1 MDKDKLHRSLAHI
14 AAGADKMAQAAH
26 IITHGMKNGDS
37 PARIAKHLADY
48 GLLAPDLPEANDL
61 NIATLNGKGWLPCG
75 LTGPSVWTAPGGRI
89 MVQRVEPGDLTPAE
103 ARFFALAVL
112 AAAQYSAANHKEEE

>member
-1 MDKDKLHRSLAHI
+1 MTNFDRAVQVIYDEANQMWERGEILTTAGEAERLAK
-14 AAGADKMAQAAH
+14 A
-26 IITHGMKNGDS
+26 
-37 PARIAKHLADY
+37 LAEA
-48 GLLAPDLPEANDL
+48 GLLAEDLPDANDL
-61 NIATLNGKGWLPCG
+61 DIPVPDGKAWIPCG

-112 AAAQYSAANHKEEE
+112 AAAQYAKGEA

>member
-1 MDKDKLHRSLAHI
+1 MSKQALAVMAIKHAV
-14 AAGADKMAQAAH
+14 AAGYTPEQ
-26 IITHGMKNGDS
+26 T
-37 PARIAKHLADY
+37 ARLLRELN
-48 GLLAPDLPEANDL
+48 LLAPDLPDANGLDIPAS
-61 NIATLNGKGWLPCG
+61 NVKAWLPCG

-112 AAAQYSAANHKEEE
+112 AAAQYAKGEA